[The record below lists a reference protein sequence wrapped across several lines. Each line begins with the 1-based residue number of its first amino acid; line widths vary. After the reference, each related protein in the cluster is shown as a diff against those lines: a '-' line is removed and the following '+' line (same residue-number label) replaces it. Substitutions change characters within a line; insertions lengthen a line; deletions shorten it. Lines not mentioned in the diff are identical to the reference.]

1 MGYISASMKAHS
13 LATDPAGAAP
23 HGYASAAYAEAL
35 AEFGTVL
42 KLQRSGG
49 HLLARTIPGANDDDA
64 MGCYPL
70 FACRDWSQL
79 PTDIAGLAERAVS
92 VSLVTDPF
100 AAVSPPQLQATFPDV
115 CFPYKEHYVTDLSL
129 SLETLIDPHHRRN
142 IRKANACMEVAI
154 APPSETLLQEWR
166 GLYDNLIERHG
177 IIGIAQFSPHSFRH
191 QFAVPGFTA
200 FVATDASKVL
210 GMTLWFVQG
219 DVAYYHLGAYS
230 DEGYQRGASF
240 AIFNMALSHFQSS
253 GVGWAALGAGA
264 GVNAAD
270 SGLTRFKKGWSTGTR
285 TAFFCGRILQ
295 PVAYES
301 LCVGA
306 RNSTTYFP
314 VYRRPAA

>member
-1 MGYISASMKAHS
+1 MGYISASMKTHS
-13 LATDPAGAAP
+13 LAPDPAGAAP

-42 KLQRSGG
+42 DLPHSGG

-70 FACRDWSQL
+70 FVCRDWSQL
-79 PTDIAGLAERAVS
+79 PADIEGLADRVVS
-92 VSLVTDPF
+92 VALVTDPF
-100 AAVSPPQLQATFPDV
+100 AAVSLPQLQATFPDV

-129 SLETLIDPHHRRN
+129 PLETSIDPHHRRN
-142 IRKANACMEVAI
+142 IRKANACMEVEV
-154 APPSETLLQEWR
+154 APPSETLLKEWQR
-166 GLYDNLIERHG
+166 LYDNLIDRHG
-177 IIGIAQFSPHSFRH
+177 IVGIAQFSPHSFRQ

-200 FVATDASKVL
+200 FVATDASNIL
-210 GMTLWFVQG
+210 GMTLWYVQG

-240 AIFNMALSHFQSS
+240 TIFNTALSHLQSS

-264 GVNAAD
+264 GVDAAD

-285 TAFFCGRILQ
+285 TAYFCGGILQ
-295 PVAYES
+295 PEAYEILS
-301 LCVGA
+301 VGA
-306 RNSTTYFP
+306 RNNTTYFP